1 MLNENL
7 VETAAFTTVIGSHA
21 RPKRDAPPSRPA
33 LSGARRR
40 HGGRESLLLVLVLG
54 LVVAAIAVGRSGRF
68 TAGSELGYW
77 IGVAGGV
84 AMLLLFLYPLR
95 KRWRR
100 LRSVGTARFWF
111 ALHMMLG
118 ILGPV
123 LIIVHSTLRF
133 GSLNATVAFGSM
145 ALVAASGIMGRFL
158 YSRIHHGLYGRR
170 ATLAE
175 LQAQAGIDAEA
186 VRSKLAFA
194 PAVEARLAAFARLAN
209 ATGKGALNHPLRFM
223 ALGWHAKIARRRCT
237 AEAVDALRRYA
248 AAERWP
254 QQKLQR
260 RIRSR
265 RALIAAHLRAV
276 QRVAQFGVFERLFSW
291 WHVLHVPLV
300 YMMVLAA
307 IAHVIAVHMY

>member
-1 MLNENL
+1 MLNENF
-7 VETAAFTTVIGSHA
+7 VGAASFTTAAGTRTASNNDAPAA
-21 RPKRDAPPSRPA
+21 RPAPAAGKRRPA
-33 LSGARRR
+33 
-40 HGGRESLLLVLVLG
+40 GRESLLLVLVLA
-54 LVVAAIAVGRSGRF
+54 LVTAAIAVGRSGRF
-68 TAGSELGYW
+68 TAGSDLGYW
-77 IGVAGGV
+77 IGVAGGT

-95 KRWRR
+95 KRWRV
-100 LRSVGTARFWF
+100 LRNVGTTRIWF

-118 ILGPV
+118 IVGPV

-133 GSLNATVAFGSM
+133 GSLNATVAFGAM

-175 LQAQAGIDAEA
+175 LRSHAGFDAEA
-186 VRSKLAFA
+186 VHSKLAFA
-194 PAVEARLAAFARLAN
+194 PAVEARLDEYARLAT
-209 ATGKGALNHPLRFM
+209 ATGKDALGHPLRFM
-223 ALGWHAKIARRRCT
+223 ALGWHAKIARRKCT
-237 AEAVDALRRYA
+237 ADAIHALRQLA
-248 AAERWP
+248 AAEHWP
-254 QQKLQR
+254 QQKLKR

-265 RALIAAHLRAV
+265 KALIATHLRAV

-307 IAHVIAVHMY
+307 VAHVVAVHMY